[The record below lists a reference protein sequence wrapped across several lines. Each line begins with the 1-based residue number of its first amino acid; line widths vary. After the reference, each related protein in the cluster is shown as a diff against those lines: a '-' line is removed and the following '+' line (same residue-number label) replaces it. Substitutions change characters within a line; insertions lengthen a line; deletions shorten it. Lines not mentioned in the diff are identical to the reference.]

1 MVVVVAGE
9 IDTKKIRKTIATYFE
24 VKEPSK
30 NAFPMSYYKK
40 EYEKINYFTKK
51 LPLTERVLVKHKKVD
66 QSQLM
71 LGFPGLPYNDKN
83 ESVLD
88 VLSTILG
95 GAMSS
100 RLFVEVRERRG
111 LAYMVRSSGTA
122 FRDTGVFYIQAG
134 LDPARM
140 AEAIKVI
147 KEQLQKLKDEKV
159 TEAELEDAKNNI
171 AGGIALSMEDCHNQA
186 NWFAEEFIFS
196 KKIETQEE
204 KIKNIK
210 KVTAAQVQRLAQELF
225 DFDQLRAAAITPV
238 THEKLV
244 SMLK

>member
-1 MVVVVAGE
+1 
-9 IDTKKIRKTIATYFE
+9 
-24 VKEPSK
+24 
-30 NAFPMSYYKK
+30 
-40 EYEKINYFTKK
+40 
-51 LPLTERVLVKHKKVD
+51 
-66 QSQLM
+66 
-71 LGFPGLPYNDKN
+71 
-83 ESVLD
+83 
-88 VLSTILG
+88 
-95 GAMSS
+95 
-100 RLFVEVRERRG
+100 
-111 LAYMVRSSGTA
+111 
-122 FRDTGVFYIQAG
+122 
-134 LDPARM
+134 M